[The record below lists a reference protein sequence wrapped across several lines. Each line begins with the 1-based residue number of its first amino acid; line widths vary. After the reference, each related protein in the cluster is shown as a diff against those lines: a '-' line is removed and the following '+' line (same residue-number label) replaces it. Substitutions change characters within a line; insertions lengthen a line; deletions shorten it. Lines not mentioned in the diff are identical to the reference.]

1 MTGPVRS
8 LAVSVLAWVA
18 GCAPSEVEELPA
30 SDAGRD
36 GSRVLAQVNG
46 AAITLSDFR
55 RSLERAP
62 AGLGEL
68 SPERYLQALI
78 DEELLFQEAER
89 RGLADSTDFGQ
100 ALQKETRRLALR
112 ELYRREGIPLDP
124 PADEEMRAWFQSSPF
139 RQRVRFST
147 LMVEDSGQ
155 IPQILAEL
163 EKGGDFE
170 ALSMKYSR
178 DSRILDRNADMGFH
192 RWGTTMPAYR
202 PVAELAFAT
211 PVGEIGGPL
220 QAAGGYFL
228 VKVTEVKPVDFEV
241 EREAVERLMILERMS
256 GPLEKYFDELRREY
270 GLRIDESGLAV
281 LAAEFVDPSAASAH
295 QGHGSHR
302 VGEKEGDGEKRA
314 TAAPDTAAGWA
325 AVVTFRGGGLSV
337 AQCRALLGESGKQA
351 YPTIASLRHRL
362 VQVVSRE
369 ALALHE
375 ILRMKLLGVP
385 EVKDGV
391 ARARRT
397 LLVRLMR
404 EQLMSEA
411 APADENKEKL
421 YFAIHRERYLRSGV
435 EPDFEEV
442 REQVRRDYLH
452 DMREKL
458 FQVVLGGLRKR
469 HESGI
474 VVHEDPLR
482 KAAGI
487 WDEQTG
493 GS

>member
-1 MTGPVRS
+1 
-8 LAVSVLAWVA
+8 
-18 GCAPSEVEELPA
+18 
-30 SDAGRD
+30 
-36 GSRVLAQVNG
+36 
-46 AAITLSDFR
+46 
-55 RSLERAP
+55 
-62 AGLGEL
+62 
-68 SPERYLQALI
+68 
-78 DEELLFQEAER
+78 
-89 RGLADSTDFGQ
+89 
-100 ALQKETRRLALR
+100 
-112 ELYRREGIPLDP
+112 
-124 PADEEMRAWFQSSPF
+124 MRAWFQSSPL
-139 RQRVRFST
+139 RQRVRFSA
-147 LMVEDSGQ
+147 LMVEDPGQ

-170 ALSMKYSR
+170 ALSMQYSR

-202 PVAELAFAT
+202 PVADLAFAT

-220 QAAGGYFL
+220 RAAGGYFL

-241 EREAVERLMILERMS
+241 EREAVERLMIQERLS

-270 GLRIDESGLAV
+270 DLRIDEAGLAV
-281 LAAEFVDPSAASAH
+281 LAAEFVDPSSSGN

-302 VGEKEGDGEKRA
+302 GGKKEGGGEETA
-314 TAAPDTAAGWA
+314 MAAPDTTGGPAAA
-325 AVVTFRGGGLSV
+325 VTFRGGRLSV
-337 AQCRALLGESGKQA
+337 AQCRALLGESGKRA
-351 YPTIASLRHRL
+351 YPTIAALRNHL

-375 ILRMKLLGVP
+375 ILRMKLLAVP

-397 LLVRLMR
+397 LLVRHMR

-435 EPDFEEV
+435 EPAFEEV

-469 HESGI
+469 YQSGI

-482 KAAGI
+482 QAAGI